1 MVSFEFLF
9 EHLTPLDKVFFAF
22 SYPFSYEESQTYI
35 NLLQKQFLFDSEI
48 YFHREIIIKSP
59 ENRNID
65 LITITS
71 HEGKQNEREPH
82 IKESLFP
89 NKKNEKR
96 SYRFR
101 DNKPVILL
109 TARVHPGETPASHA
123 MNGIIKFLL
132 DKFSFDLL
140 CFYKILSSFFFL

>member
-9 EHLTPLDKVFFAF
+9 ENLNPEDNVFFAF
-22 SYPFSYEESQTYI
+22 SYPFSYEESQNYL
-35 NLLQKQFLFDSEI
+35 NQLQKQFLFDSDI
-48 YFHREIIIKSP
+48 YFHREIITKSP

-65 LITITS
+65 LVTITS
-71 HEGKQNEREPH
+71 HEGKQNERKPF

-96 SYRFR
+96 AYKFR
-101 DNKPVILL
+101 DNKPLILL

-132 DKFSFDLL
+132 DKF
-140 CFYKILSSFFFL
+140 